1 MVTVDPG
8 TKENFYAASIST
20 SEEIMDRAAQVDGI
34 DQEITVLR
42 AALKHLIDER
52 PQAIELML
60 KSVRLLVQAV
70 SARYRMSPQGAGD
83 LSATLEAA
91 TKAIRDQFLPPEI
104 EDV

>member
-20 SEEIMDRAAQVDGI
+20 SEEIMNRAAQVDGI

-70 SARYRMSPQGAGD
+70 SARYRMSPQSAGD